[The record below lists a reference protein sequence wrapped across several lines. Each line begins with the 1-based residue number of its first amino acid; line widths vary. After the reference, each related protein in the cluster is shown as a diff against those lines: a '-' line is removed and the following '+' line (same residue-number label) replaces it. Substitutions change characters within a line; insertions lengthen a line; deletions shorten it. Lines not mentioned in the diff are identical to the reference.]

1 MVGERRA
8 TFLAESRQHVEHARG
23 QEFLTYF
30 SEHQHAQRRIL
41 CGLQDERVAGAK
53 RGADLESSQQDRRVP
68 RDDGADNAERLTP
81 RVAQNMLA
89 EGDRFALEFAAQ
101 AAEVADDLDCGL
113 CLRACLGAKR
123 VPGLER
129 NRARQLL
136 DPRLKRIGNP
146 REKAPA
152 LARNRARP
160 GGKGIGRSL
169 HCARDVLGAPSG
181 DLGDRAPV
189 GRILDLEHLT

>member
-1 MVGERRA
+1 MR
-8 TFLAESRQHVEHARG
+8 S
-23 QEFLTYF
+23 
-30 SEHQHAQRRIL
+30 
-41 CGLQDERVAGAK
+41 DW
-53 RGADLESSQQDRRVP
+53 RVP

-101 AAEVADDLDCGL
+101 AAEVADDVDCGL

-123 VPGLER
+123 IPGLER

-136 DPRLKRIGNP
+136 DPCLKRIGNP

-152 LARNRARP
+152 LAGNRARP
-160 GGKGIGRSL
+160 GGKGIGRGL
-169 HCARDVLGAPSG
+169 HCARDVLSTPSG
-181 DLGDRAPV
+181 NLRDRAPV
-189 GRILDLEHLT
+189 RRILDLEHLV

>member
-1 MVGERRA
+1 
-8 TFLAESRQHVEHARG
+8 
-23 QEFLTYF
+23 
-30 SEHQHAQRRIL
+30 
-41 CGLQDERVAGAK
+41 
-53 RGADLESSQQDRRVP
+53 
-68 RDDGADNAERLTP
+68 
-81 RVAQNMLA
+81 MLA

-101 AAEVADDLDCGL
+101 AAEVADDVDCGL

-160 GGKGIGRSL
+160 GRKGIGRGL
-169 HCARDVLGAPSG
+169 QRARDVLGDTSWDRGA
-181 DLGDRAPV
+181 RAPDP
-189 GRILDLEHLT
+189 RPRAPRLKRYHPTFHRSTCALS